1 METKINVA
9 EILKDK
15 PKGTK
20 LYDLLYNIDVEL
32 DTIHTT
38 DTETVVWCTNETDN
52 NTTCHRG
59 YSELGTVRGCSDGLR
74 ILLPS
79 KEMQDWNKFAWK
91 KGDVL
96 GCIDGKCKV
105 IFDKFDDNKYT
116 SFIGKH
122 YLESYGKDGELLDY
136 EEIHFGSTDN
146 YTKESEE
153 AAQTY
158 INTIEERLDG
168 KLNHETLEIEKTQP
182 EFKDGDILSY
192 PEDEMSFAVV
202 LIFKEIKDRI
212 MAYASAV
219 ISKYPSVE
227 TKNKSFNKNKLSAL
241 RLATEEEKKL
251 LFDALAKEGKAWD
264 AEHKMIVDL
273 KPKVE
278 FKPFDKVLCRN
289 SKDDTWEADFF
300 ARLTRKEIDYTQSGK
315 YLCVGDLWMYCIPYN
330 EETAHLL
337 GTTDE
342 WKGGEQ

>member
-105 IFDKFDDNKYT
+105 IFDKFDDDKYT

-122 YLESYGKDGELLDY
+122 YLERYGKDGELLDY

-153 AAQTY
+153 AAKTY
-158 INTIEERLDG
+158 INTIEENSGG
-168 KLNHETLEIEKTQP
+168 KLNRETLEIEKQP
-182 EFKDGDILSY
+182 EFKDGDIAFADYGNRQDVFVVSDRTSLSEGY
-192 PEDEMSFAVV
+192 SSFIS
-202 LIFKEIKDRI
+202 LDLSSLTLSMGFRTSFFKKDLC
-212 MAYASAV
+212 
-219 ISKYPSVE
+219 K
-227 TKNKSFNKNKLSAL
+227 L
-241 RLATEEEKKL
+241 RLATEEEKKQ
-251 LFDALAKEGKAWD
+251 LFSALEKEGKAWD
-264 AEHKMIVDL
+264 AEKKQIVDL
-273 KPKVE
+273 KPNCE
-278 FKPFDKVLCRN
+278 FKPFDRCIWKIRN
-289 SKDDTWEADFF
+289 CEGSIWQASFVSYVDKYGATPMGMS
-300 ARLTRKEIDYTQSGK
+300 IDE
-315 YLCVGDLWMYCIPYN
+315 DLVNLIILPYN
-330 EETAHLL
+330 DQTKLL
-337 GTTDE
+337 VGTTDE